1 MNFKNKR
8 LLINENDRDYIKR
21 LYGLIKEADE
31 TEYDYSFKEKVTFP
45 AGYYSRKFMKADD
58 VISRLEEIINKLAK
72 NKYVDD
78 EGKAVLMGPEYQNQ
92 MVVITSSGESQ
103 IPNNDNERGGTRL
116 DVGELGK
123 FRSNT
128 INEFVKEYILKRLG
142 DVSNLQIKTSVI
154 EPKIGETPYAGLTY
168 LQGLTDC
175 GITKVKNLTSNPAN
189 CTKAVRQKTM
199 DLKKL
204 YDSEQFIEIF
214 VGLKTIKSFKPIDM
228 PIKRGQLSVQPR
240 EFSPPKLTSCFT
252 NMKIKIDYTKDL
264 GYHKCNS
271 AVYEVYL
278 NGEQLMRNDGKSYAS
293 LNNNGL
299 LDNAGFSFKNYKNG
313 EKWIKSNDEA
323 GERFNTFDVS
333 PELAKKL
340 SDKVNQDGTT
350 PQESFKLE
358 LKCKNLVNF
367 VKYDDLT
374 KEGPLAVTSD
384 GYLLDKSNKWN
395 KTQNLW
401 SDREWGFGCHGR
413 EGKEGGV
420 GSITV
425 INGNGGVQKYKRFT
439 PVGNNEMKA
448 VLVTDPCKGEQG
460 TKLEA

>member
-1 MNFKNKR
+1 MSYNNKR
-8 LLINENDRDYIKR
+8 LLINENDRDYIKK

-31 TEYDYSFKEKVTFP
+31 PEYDYSFKEKVTFP

-116 DVGELGK
+116 DVGELGR

-128 INEFVKEYILKRLG
+128 INEFVKDYILKRLG

-154 EPKIGETPYAGLTY
+154 EPKIGVTPYAGLNY

-175 GITKVKNLTSNPAN
+175 GITKVKNLTPNPAN
-189 CTKAVRQKTM
+189 CTKSVRQKTM

-204 YDSEQFIEIF
+204 YDSEQFVEIF
-214 VGLKTIKSFKPIDM
+214 VGLNTTKSIKPIDM
-228 PIKRGQLSVQPR
+228 PIKRGQLSVPPG
-240 EFSPPKLTSCFT
+240 EFSPPNLTSCFT

-271 AVYEVYL
+271 AVYEVYV
-278 NGEQLMRNDGKSYAS
+278 NGEKLMRDDGKSYAS

-299 LDNAGFSFKNYKNG
+299 LDNAGFTFKKAG
-313 EKWIKSNDEA
+313 GGKKWIESNDSA
-323 GERFNTFDVS
+323 GERFNTFVVS

-340 SDKVNQDGTT
+340 ADKVSQDGTK
-350 PQESFKLE
+350 PQESFNLKLM
-358 LKCKNLVNF
+358 CKNLAEF

-374 KEGPLAVTSD
+374 KEGPLALSPD
-384 GYLLDKSNKWN
+384 GYLAYKKMKWDG
-395 KTQNLW
+395 KLW
-401 SDREWGFGCHGR
+401 DDEEWGFGCHGR
-413 EGKEGGV
+413 KGKEGGV
-420 GSITV
+420 GSITI
-425 INGNGGVQKYKRFT
+425 INGNGGEQKYKKFT
-439 PVGNNEMKA
+439 PVGKDEMKS
-448 VLVTDPCKGEQG
+448 VLVTDPCKGVQG
-460 TKLEA
+460 TRLEA

>member
-1 MNFKNKR
+1 MNSKKK
-8 LLINENDRDYIKR
+8 LLITEDDREYIKK
-21 LYGLIKEADE
+21 LYGLIKEVDE
-31 TEYDYSFKEKVTFP
+31 PEYNYSFKERITFP
-45 AGYYSRKFMKADD
+45 AGYYSEARMDKEVLESK
-58 VISRLEEIINKLAK
+58 LEEIINKIAK

-78 EGKAVLMGPEYQNQ
+78 EGTPVLMGPEYQNYLK
-92 MVVITSSGESQ
+92 VVTSSGESQ
-103 IPNNDNERGGTRL
+103 IPNYDNERGDDINRIKL
-116 DVGELGK
+116 DSGELGY

-128 INEFVKEYILKRLG
+128 INNYVKKYITDRLG
-142 DVSNLQIKTSVI
+142 DIPNLQIITEIVDPI
-154 EPKIGETPYAGLTY
+154 IGSTPAPDLDYY
-168 LQGLTDC
+168 QGLVDC
-175 GITKVKNLTSNPAN
+175 GLAKFKNLSKKGSCKQSTLD
-189 CTKAVRQKTM
+189 TKKV
-199 DLKKL
+199 
-204 YDSEQFIEIF
+204 YDDEQFVEIF
-214 VGLKTIKSFKPIDM
+214 VGLKTTKNYKPIDM
-228 PIKRGQLSVQPR
+228 PIKRGSIERDVT
-240 EFSPPKLTSCFT
+240 PPNLKSCFT

-271 AVYEVYL
+271 AVYEVYV
-278 NGEQLMRNDGKSYAS
+278 NGEKLMRDDGKPYAS

-420 GSITV
+420 GSITI
-425 INGNGGVQKYKRFT
+425 INGNNGVQKYKRFT
-439 PVGNNEMKA
+439 PVGNNEMKV

-460 TKLEA
+460 FRFQT